1 MSQYRDKNEAGLAI
15 ANRPEEKS
23 SKIWEKASSR
33 EQRRLVF
40 LKKRLHSNKE
50 RQQLKHLL

>member
-1 MSQYRDKNEAGLAI
+1 MRQYRDKNEAGIVI
-15 ANRPEEKS
+15 ANRPEEMS

-50 RQQLKHLL
+50 RQ

>member
-15 ANRPEEKS
+15 ANRPEEMS

>member
-1 MSQYRDKNEAGLAI
+1 MRQYRDKNEAGLAI
-15 ANRPEEKS
+15 ANRPEEMS

-40 LKKRLHSNKE
+40 LKKRLHFNKE

>member
-1 MSQYRDKNEAGLAI
+1 MERDKNEASLAV
-15 ANRPEEKS
+15 ADRPEEMS
-23 SKIWEKASSR
+23 SKNWEKASSR

-50 RQQLKHLL
+50 RQQLKHLR

>member
-1 MSQYRDKNEAGLAI
+1 MRQYRDKNEAGLAI
-15 ANRPEEKS
+15 ANRPEEMS
-23 SKIWEKASSR
+23 SKNWEKASSR

>member
-1 MSQYRDKNEAGLAI
+1 MRQYRDKNEAGLAI
-15 ANRPEEKS
+15 ANRPEEMS

-40 LKKRLHSNKE
+40 LKKHPYSNK
-50 RQQLKHLL
+50 RLLDLKHLL